1 MLTRVLGLLHA
12 HAAPPAAGF
21 GSSRGHG
28 RKKWIRYA
36 NRRKSVVH
44 QDVFQFRAHFCGDAV
59 GLAALGAGA
68 QAAAEA
74 DGAVG
79 EVEGAG
85 AGEVR
90 VAWREVL
97 AAVLQRGLLLDDA
110 VHQVRGAEA
119 RGRKKGKA
127 VCSGLHLKFLKE
139 KGKSDPAPEGAQRA
153 WGTDTVHAHRTR
165 SERDRGRIEEG
176 REGT

>member
-1 MLTRVLGLLHA
+1 MLGLLHA

-44 QDVFQFRAHFCGDAV
+44 QDIFQFRTHFRGDTV
-59 GLAALGAGA
+59 GLAAVGASA
-68 QAAAEA
+68 AEAAAEA
-74 DGAVG
+74 DGAIG
-79 EVEGAG
+79 EVQGAG

-90 VAWREVL
+90 MARWKVL
-97 AAVLQRGLLLDDA
+97 AAVLQRGLLLDDTI
-110 VHQVRGAEA
+110 HQVRRAEA

-127 VCSGLHLKFLKE
+127 MCSSLHLKFLKE
-139 KGKSDPAPEGAQRA
+139 KGKSDTGPKGHRGLGAETLSSPTGHCQR
-153 WGTDTVHAHRTR
+153 W
-165 SERDRGRIEEG
+165 RGRG
-176 REGT
+176 K